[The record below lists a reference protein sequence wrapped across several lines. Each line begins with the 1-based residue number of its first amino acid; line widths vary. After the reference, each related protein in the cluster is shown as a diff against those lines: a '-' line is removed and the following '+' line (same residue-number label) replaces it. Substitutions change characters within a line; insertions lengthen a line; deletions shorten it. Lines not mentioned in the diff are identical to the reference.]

1 MNTVWLLVCDAAHAR
16 VFEIQSNAN
25 GAASKWESIQTFEH
39 APSRQRTAELTS
51 DHSGSRSAEGGGAH
65 HAALAPASSP
75 KETEKDHFKHELVG
89 FLDQAMRS
97 HKFKHLVLCAPPQF
111 LGKLK
116 NELSTELKKHLLS
129 TVDKDLTNLSG
140 DALVERLSDAVK
152 IPLDKLEILR
162 EPLRTN
168 SHSHS

>member
-16 VFEIQSNAN
+16 IFEIQSNLN
-25 GAASKWESIQTFEH
+25 GVASKWESIQTFEH
-39 APSRQRTAELTS
+39 ATSRLRTGEIVS
-51 DHSGSRSAEGGGAH
+51 DT
-65 HAALAPASSP
+65 ALAASSSP

-116 NELSTELKKHLLS
+116 NELSSELKTHLLS
-129 TVDKDLTNLSG
+129 TVDKDLTHLSG
-140 DALVERLSDAVK
+140 DALTERLKEDVK
-152 IPLDKLEILR
+152 IPIDQLEMLR

>member
-16 VFEIQSNAN
+16 VFEIQSDVN
-25 GAASKWESIQTFEH
+25 GVATKWESVQTFEH
-39 APSRQRTAELTS
+39 VESRQRDKELVS
-51 DHSGSRSAEGGGAH
+51 D
-65 HAALAPASSP
+65 AANTQASSP
-75 KETEKDHFKHELVG
+75 KEVEKDHFKHQLVG

-116 NELSTELKKHLLS
+116 SELSSELKKHLLS
-129 TVDKDLTNLSG
+129 TVDKDLTHLSG
-140 DALVERLSDAVK
+140 DALHERLKESVK
-152 IPLDKLEILR
+152 IPLDQLEQLR

-168 SHSHS
+168 HHSHS